1 MSNNP
6 ATKYFATGV
15 AAVVLTFGAYLIGKS
30 NTDPAAAGTNA
41 SSPAIQGAAPQGA
54 TPQTGQ
60 VPRNGQ
66 APPGFGAPVST
77 ATLTKLKA
85 VVSAKYPGTIERAM
99 KLGNG
104 SYVVHVLGSS
114 SETHVLVS
122 KDFKITG
129 TETGGPGGGGAP
141 PSGTPAQ
148 PAPST
153 SSGSQS

>member
-1 MSNNP
+1 MTDNP

-30 NTDPAAAGTNA
+30 NTDPATAGTNA
-41 SSPAIQGAAPQGA
+41 SSPAVQGAAP
-54 TPQTGQ
+54 PTGQ
-60 VPRNGQ
+60 APRNGQ
-66 APPGFGAPVST
+66 VPPGFGAQVSA

-141 PSGTPAQ
+141 PSGTQ
-148 PAPST
+148 PQAAASA
-153 SSGSQS
+153 SGSPS

>member
-1 MSNNP
+1 MSNQP
-6 ATKYFATGV
+6 ASKYFATGV
-15 AAVVLTFGAYLIGKS
+15 AAVVLTFGAYFIGKS
-30 NTDPAAAGTNA
+30 NTDSATTGTNA
-41 SSPAIQGAAPQGA
+41 SSAVQGAAPSGA
-54 TPQTGQ
+54 QAAPGA
-60 VPRNGQ
+60 RNGQ
-66 APPGFGAPVST
+66 APPGFGAQVSA

-129 TETGGPGGGGAP
+129 TETGGPGGGAP
-141 PSGTPAQ
+141 PA
-148 PAPST
+148 APSA
-153 SSGSQS
+153 SGSPS